1 MPRPRTGHLY
11 NVSLPVNFSGM
22 EVSII
27 RLRAHS
33 LWKNGLNLSSI
44 EIPPR
49 ILPWPFTRRVDLVYQ
64 NLGNWSTFYYN
75 VPDYTFVAPVIGLL
89 AYDSNTSSTNHG
101 IIELNLSRDNF
112 VIVRFQNLALEDDED
127 VGIMKCVRYG
137 TDGRHEFTNLTLG
150 SSCVA
155 KGLGHFS
162 IVIPERNYKK
172 KRVFKWWWIMG
183 IAAGVVGLVMIIVVG
198 IFVYKLFK
206 WQKFRK
212 MERQS
217 EKSEGLDTI
226 WIGNSKMPTASGIRT
241 QPSLE
246 NSYVP

>member
-1 MPRPRTGHLY
+1 MPRPRTGQLY

-33 LWKNGLNLSSI
+33 LWKNGLNLSSF

-64 NLGNWSTFYYN
+64 NLGKWSTFYYN
-75 VPDYTFVAPVIGLL
+75 VPNYTFVAPVIGYL
-89 AYDSNTSSTNHG
+89 AYDSNTNSTNHG
-101 IIELNLSRDNF
+101 IIELNISGDSF
-112 VIVRFQNLALEDDED
+112 VIVRFQNLALEDGED
-127 VGIMKCVRYG
+127 VGIMKCVRFG
-137 TDGRHEFTNLTLG
+137 TDGRIEFTNLTLG

-155 KGLGHFS
+155 K
-162 IVIPERNYKK
+162 
-172 KRVFKWWWIMG
+172 
-183 IAAGVVGLVMIIVVG
+183 
-198 IFVYKLFK
+198 LFK
-206 WQKFRK
+206 WQKLRK

-241 QPSLE
+241 LPSLE